1 MALFTNAQSC
11 CHAFLPIFKAIS
23 QACGD
28 HLFPRYQYH
37 PFADVI
43 LRAGSTSRTERALLG
58 EREGSSASRL
68 TKSRR
73 RLFGAGRGRGG
84 RGGRGWRRCARRPPA
99 TCSDV
104 EPLPARL
111 LTATSDCLPSTSG
124 PLPAACG
131 CLGGSRYAEQCE
143 ALRLRSSDR
152 GLDRTPP
159 YIGRGGSGRWPRPR
173 PRQCPLI
180 SSNKFGLLSVRPVSP
195 TPSPFLSPSSWFPEQ
210 PRPRPLWKGK
220 GLPVRAGVCCC
231 QRVAAP
237 VCATRRTRPR
247 PVLPHNA
254 PPPPHPAS
262 TTEVAPRA
270 TRGEASKVVSCIDH
284 K

>member
-1 MALFTNAQSC
+1 MPDRLRGPNEPCPASEKGAPRADSPKVVVAYSALG
-11 CHAFLPIFKAIS
+11 
-23 QACGD
+23 GD
-28 HLFPRYQYH
+28 EVDEVGEAGVAVLGGPQRLAVASSRCRYG
-37 PFADVI
+37 F
-43 LRAGSTSRTERALLG
+43 E
-58 EREGSSASRL
+58 
-68 TKSRR
+68 
-73 RLFGAGRGRGG
+73 
-84 RGGRGWRRCARRPPA
+84 
-99 TCSDV
+99 
-104 EPLPARL
+104 RL
-111 LTATSDCLPSTSG
+111 LPTIYR

-220 GLPVRAGVCCC
+220 GLPVRAGVCC
-231 QRVAAP
+231 
-237 VCATRRTRPR
+237 
-247 PVLPHNA
+247 
-254 PPPPHPAS
+254 
-262 TTEVAPRA
+262 
-270 TRGEASKVVSCIDH
+270 
-284 K
+284 